1 MLYRKI
7 DSYIEDH
14 LRSDSDKILLLDGA
28 RQIGKS
34 YIIRTVGKRVYKN
47 YVEINFAEDK
57 EGDKIF
63 ENIHKK
69 EDFYL
74 TLGMVAGQQLNT
86 YEDTLVFLDK
96 IQEYPQYLTM
106 LKFLR
111 EDRRY
116 LVSVCIQLRTHCG
129 RNSTG
134 LNTD

>member
-34 YIIRTVGKRVYKN
+34 YIIRTVGQRVYKN

-86 YEDTLVFLDK
+86 YEDTLVFLDE

-116 LVSVCIQLRTHCG
+116 HFIASGSLLG
-129 RNSTG
+129 G
-134 LNTD
+134 

>member
-1 MLYRKI
+1 MLILFEKCIFVHKKCIEKCCDMLYRKI
-7 DSYIEDH
+7 DRYIEDH

-86 YEDTLVFLDK
+86 YEDTLVFLDDVNFDSFCT
-96 IQEYPQYLTM
+96 INAPAP
-106 LKFLR
+106 KF
-111 EDRRY
+111 
-116 LVSVCIQLRTHCG
+116 SA
-129 RNSTG
+129 
-134 LNTD
+134 